1 MVKSKHNQSETLD
14 AQRIKNC
21 LTDIRDR
28 MHRQT
33 LLQTTV
39 RTFFC
44 GLMLLALLL
53 LLNRVVLLPMQISNI
68 SWMIMSVAIGVGIC
82 ISFKHRKD
90 LLRVARTVDEKMELR
105 ERLSTAFELI
115 QAAPQS
121 EFAQRQIQ
129 DTAETVETLE
139 IAKVSPYRV
148 PRLMRLF
155 PIPLLLIGISFAI
168 PPFYEVPQPLTDLQQ
183 QALDKTIQN
192 LDGKQVKNST
202 LQQQISDT
210 INQLKAAKDL
220 DTAQRNLSDLK
231 KEIRKQ
237 QSEQNV
243 ITEATEATQ
252 NFRGMDAN
260 QLAAELQTFTEQ
272 TEIPPE
278 LQAELTNLFE
288 RLAENLPEGPLNDSL
303 NQIQG
308 KSVTPETLQDIIDA
322 LEMMEASTDLAQL
335 EAQLTANQKELALA
349 TIEIE
354 TPGGGVANSDGA
366 PGQDTGSSEVQGT
379 REDTLN
385 ADPQS
390 ELQTT
395 DTDKMENETDTTD
408 STPLIGEET
417 PALQIDGQRLTL
429 TAEVSGNAQSF
440 SDAITGEV
448 SNKDPAYLPFSD
460 VVLNA
465 ARAYAEAVNN
475 NRIPVRYQAQ
485 IKAYLEAIATENEKE
500 PN

>member
-1 MVKSKHNQSETLD
+1 MVKSKHDQSEGLE

-28 MHRQT
+28 MYRQA

-39 RTFFC
+39 CTFFC
-44 GLMLLALLL
+44 GLILLALLL
-53 LLNRVVLLPMQISNI
+53 LLNRVVPLPMQISSI
-68 SWMIMSVAIGVGIC
+68 SWIIMSVAIGVGIC
-82 ISFKHRKD
+82 ISFRHRKD
-90 LLRVARTVDEKMELR
+90 LQLVARTVDEKMELR
-105 ERLSTAFELI
+105 ERLGTAFELI
-115 QAAPQS
+115 QTAPQS

-129 DTAETVETLE
+129 DTAETVET
-139 IAKVSPYRV
+139 IDTAKVRPYRV
-148 PRLMRLF
+148 PKLMRLF
-155 PIPLLLIGISFAI
+155 PIPLLLIGFSFAI

-183 QALDKTIQN
+183 EALDKAIQN

-202 LQQQISDT
+202 LQQQISDA
-210 INQLKAAKDL
+210 INQLEATKDI

-231 KEIRKQ
+231 KEVRKQ
-237 QSEQNV
+237 HSEQNA
-243 ITEATEATQ
+243 ITEATEASQ
-252 NFRGMDAN
+252 SFRGMDAN
-260 QLAAELQTFTEQ
+260 QLAAELQTFAEQ

-278 LQAELTNLFE
+278 LQAELMDLFE

-308 KSVTPETLQDIIDA
+308 KSVTPETLQDIINA

-366 PGQDTGSSEVQGT
+366 PGQNAGSSEVQGT
-379 REDTLN
+379 REGTLN

-390 ELQTT
+390 ALQAT
-395 DTDKMENETDTTD
+395 DTEKGKNETGGED

-417 PALQIDGQRLTL
+417 PPLQIDGQRLTL

-448 SNKDPAYLPFSD
+448 INNDPAYLPFSD

-465 ARAYAEAVNN
+465 ERAYAEAVNN

-485 IKAYLEAIATENEKE
+485 IKAYLEAISRENEK
-500 PN
+500 